1 MFNHFKN
8 HIDKNLSFLKESKLL
23 IAISGGLDS
32 VVLTHLCYKLGLKIS
47 LSHCNFN
54 LRGTE
59 SDEDE
64 DFVLEL
70 AEDLELEVFI
80 ENFDT
85 QAFAQDHKLST
96 QMAAR
101 TLRYHW
107 FEELAQ
113 QLHFDYILTAHHADD
128 NLETFLINLSRG
140 TGLDGLLGIPEK
152 NGKLVRP
159 LLGFSR
165 EELEKYALANN
176 LSWREDKS
184 NASTKYLRNKLRH
197 DVIPTLKEINPQLLQ
212 NFQKTLNHLQD
223 SKIVLNDSIEEI
235 YKKVVSKISED
246 EIHFSIEKLK
256 SLSQLR
262 PYLYEILKEYHFT
275 EWQDITDLL
284 DAQTGKQVFSK
295 THRLLKNR
303 GELILSRITIEK
315 HPESIIVSDQE
326 NIIHTDI
333 GNLIL
338 ETVETLGTSNKSCIY
353 VDKDLLNYPL
363 TVRKWEKGDYFYPF
377 GMESKKKLS
386 KFFKDEKLSM
396 IDKENI
402 WLLCSKQEV
411 VWILNYRA
419 DNRFKITNNTQHI
432 LKILLQNEI

>member
-1 MFNHFKN
+1 IPIRIMFNHFKN

-159 LLGFSR
+159 LLCFSR

-184 NASTKYLRNKLRH
+184 NASTKYLRNKLRN
-197 DVIPTLKEINPQLLQ
+197 DVIPTLKERSEERRVGKECRSRGLP
-212 NFQKTLNHLQD
+212 NH
-223 SKIVLNDSIEEI
+223 E
-235 YKKVVSKISED
+235 
-246 EIHFSIEKLK
+246 
-256 SLSQLR
+256 
-262 PYLYEILKEYHFT
+262 
-275 EWQDITDLL
+275 
-284 DAQTGKQVFSK
+284 
-295 THRLLKNR
+295 
-303 GELILSRITIEK
+303 
-315 HPESIIVSDQE
+315 
-326 NIIHTDI
+326 
-333 GNLIL
+333 
-338 ETVETLGTSNKSCIY
+338 
-353 VDKDLLNYPL
+353 
-363 TVRKWEKGDYFYPF
+363 
-377 GMESKKKLS
+377 KKKTR
-386 KFFKDEKLSM
+386 D
-396 IDKENI
+396 
-402 WLLCSKQEV
+402 
-411 VWILNYRA
+411 A
-419 DNRFKITNNTQHI
+419 
-432 LKILLQNEI
+432 EIAT